1 MIRAF
6 FGMAPVA
13 EINKEE
19 QVPPSEQSTSVPPS
33 TSPSR
38 AQSPHLTFAP
48 EPAQT
53 VPPMPDDD
61 DGLALEEASGKADP
75 AKSPDPK
82 PSPKAKRGGKKK
94 GGEAGPKTAAL
105 VLSLNDGPPSR
116 SADGPPCRS
125 PPLPSPSK
133 RSPPSGSQAPM
144 ARNVADRFSPVGN
157 ASPARASRS
166 PTAPQTPTRDAP
178 VVPRDRF
185 FGLAS
190 PTYQPERP
198 APELPPAMERAEEC
212 WEGAA
217 DYGVNGYGMWD
228 CQTPTWNQEPQNAC
242 GYVGAEMWGSPQRRE
257 VWPSPQSGSP
267 SWAPVPA
274 PMLPPMVSRNGGSA
288 RSKKKPEKLSDAP
301 TPTSEGYATPTAS
314 THSSASSRAGPTPTR
329 AQYQGMQFSYAV
341 SAAPPTSWQKPAAFP
356 KSTRAPAV
364 RPVLDMAEAPACPT
378 PTHVDVLDSPASA
391 EARHLFAEVCRV
403 IVDGSLERDG
413 RLRWYESVPYED

>member
-1 MIRAF
+1 
-6 FGMAPVA
+6 
-13 EINKEE
+13 
-19 QVPPSEQSTSVPPS
+19 
-33 TSPSR
+33 
-38 AQSPHLTFAP
+38 
-48 EPAQT
+48 
-53 VPPMPDDD
+53 
-61 DGLALEEASGKADP
+61 
-75 AKSPDPK
+75 
-82 PSPKAKRGGKKK
+82 
-94 GGEAGPKTAAL
+94 
-105 VLSLNDGPPSR
+105 
-116 SADGPPCRS
+116 
-125 PPLPSPSK
+125 
-133 RSPPSGSQAPM
+133 M
-144 ARNVADRFSPVGN
+144 ARNVADRFATVT
-157 ASPARASRS
+157 SPARAPRS
-166 PTAPQTPTRDAP
+166 PTAPQTPTAP
-178 VVPRDRF
+178 VVRRDRF

-190 PTYQPERP
+190 PAYQPERP
-198 APELPPAMERAEEC
+198 AELPMERPEEC
-212 WEGAA
+212 WEGQ
-217 DYGVNGYGMWD
+217 DYACAGPGYGMYGYGD
-228 CQTPTWNQEPQNAC
+228 CQTPGQWGQEPQNAC
-242 GYVGAEMWGSPQRRE
+242 GFVADAGMWGSPQRRD
-257 VWPSPQSGSP
+257 VWPSPQNGSP

-341 SAAPPTSWQKPAAFP
+341 SAAPPTSWQKPAALP